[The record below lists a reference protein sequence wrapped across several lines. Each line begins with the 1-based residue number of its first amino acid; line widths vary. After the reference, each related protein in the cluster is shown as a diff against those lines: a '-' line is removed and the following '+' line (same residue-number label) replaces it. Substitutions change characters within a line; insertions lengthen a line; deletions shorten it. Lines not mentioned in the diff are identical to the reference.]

1 MFYRLAGVRHSTFR
15 SARTLFS
22 IPFDRLLVALVVAVA
37 IAGPFIASPLQLN
50 SYLIPWVVWSTA
62 ALGLNLLMG
71 FAGQIHLG
79 YAAVMAI
86 GAYTAIHLI
95 RAGIPFEAAIIVGG
109 LVSASIGLVFGA
121 AALRVKGLYLAVAT
135 LAMQSIVDWTIVHV
149 PAISGGSQA
158 TLQAPIIRL
167 GGVPI
172 ESDAGRYWLAL
183 FVCAVVTTFLLNVRR
198 TSFGRALAAVRE
210 KDFAAAI
217 IGVNPFT
224 FKLVAFWCSSF
235 IGGVVGAMLAF
246 SYYRAITPEQFH
258 LEVSIQVVAMVI
270 VGGLGSVLGSFF
282 GAGLVLLAPI
292 FLNNFVAAAAAA
304 LNLPLHAE
312 ILSHI
317 PLVLYGALIVSFLVL
332 EPLGLA
338 KIYDN
343 ARNYFLVW
351 PFRHARH

>member
-1 MFYRLAGVRHSTFR
+1 MLYRLAGVRHATYR
-15 SARTLFS
+15 SARRLFAF
-22 IPFDRLLVALVVAVA
+22 PFDRLLVALVLGVA
-37 IAGPFIASPLQLN
+37 IAAPFLASPLQLN
-50 SYLIPWVVWSTA
+50 SYLLPWIVWSTA

-71 FAGQIHLG
+71 WAGQVHLG

-86 GAYTAIHLI
+86 GAYTAIHSV
-95 RAGIPFEAAIIVGG
+95 RAGVPFAAALVVGG
-109 LVSASIGLVFGA
+109 LASASIGLLFGA

-135 LAMQSIVDWTIVHV
+135 LAMQSIVDWTIVHA

-158 TLQAPIIRL
+158 TLQAPVIRL
-167 GGVPI
+167 GGWSI
-172 ESDAGRYWLAL
+172 ETDAGRYWLAL
-183 FVCAVVTTFLLNVRR
+183 VVCVVVTTFLLNVRR
-198 TSFGRALAAVRE
+198 TSFGRALVAVRE

-217 IGVNPFT
+217 IGVNPFK

-235 IGGVVGAMLAF
+235 IGGVAGALLAF
-246 SYYRAITPEQFH
+246 AYYRAITPEQFH

-292 FLNNFVAAAAAA
+292 FLNNLVGTLAAT

-317 PLVLYGALIVSFLVL
+317 PLVLYGALIVGFLVF

-343 ARNYFLVW
+343 VRNYFLVW

>member
-1 MFYRLAGVRHSTFR
+1 MFYRLAGVRHTTYR
-15 SARTLFS
+15 SARSWFP
-22 IPFDRLLVALVVAVA
+22 IAFDRFLVALVVAVA
-37 IAGPFIASPLQLN
+37 IAAPFLASPLQLN

-71 FAGQIHLG
+71 WAGQIHLG

-86 GAYTAIHLI
+86 GAYTAIHCV
-95 RAGIPFEAAIIVGG
+95 RAGIPFEAAIIFGG
-109 LVSASIGLVFGA
+109 LASAGIGLLFGT

-135 LAMQSIVDWTIVHV
+135 IAMQSIVDWTIVHV

-158 TLQAPIIRL
+158 TLQAPLIRL
-167 GGVPI
+167 GTLPI

-183 FVCAVVTTFLLNVRR
+183 SVCAIVTTFLLNVRR
-198 TSFGRALAAVRE
+198 TSFGRALLAVRE

-217 IGVNPFT
+217 IGVNPFE
-224 FKLVAFWCSSF
+224 FKLLAFWCSSF

-270 VGGLGSVLGSFF
+270 VGGLGRILGSFF

-292 FLNNFVAAAAAA
+292 FLNKLVGSVAATF
-304 LNLPLHAE
+304 NLPLYAE

-317 PLVLYGALIVSFLVL
+317 PLVLYGALIVSFLVF

-338 KIYDN
+338 KIYEN

>member
-1 MFYRLAGVRHSTFR
+1 MLYRLAGVRHTTYR
-15 SARTLFS
+15 SARRLYPV
-22 IPFDRLLVALVVAVA
+22 PFDRLQVAVILLLA
-37 IAGPFIASPLQLN
+37 IAAPVLVSPLQLN
-50 SYLIPWVVWSTA
+50 SYLIPWIVWSTA

-71 FAGQIHLG
+71 WAGQVHLG

-86 GAYTAIHLI
+86 GAYTAIHAA
-95 RAGIPFEAAIIVGG
+95 RAGIPFEAALIAGG
-109 LVSASIGLVFGA
+109 LASACIGLLFGA
-121 AALRVKGLYLAVAT
+121 AALRVKGLYLAVTT

-158 TLQAPIIRL
+158 TLQAPAIRL
-167 GGVPI
+167 TGLPI
-172 ESDAGRYWLAL
+172 ESDSGRYWLAL
-183 FVCAVVTTFLLNVRR
+183 AVCALVTMFLLNVQR

-210 KDFAAAI
+210 KDFAAAV
-217 IGVNPFT
+217 IGVNALR

-235 IGGVVGAMLAF
+235 IGGIAGAVLAF
-246 SYYRAITPEQFH
+246 SYYQAITPEQFH

-282 GAGLVLLAPI
+282 GAALVLLAPI
-292 FLNNFVAAAAAA
+292 FLNNLVGWLAAT
-304 LNLPLHAE
+304 LSLPLHTE

-317 PLVLYGALIVSFLVL
+317 PLVLYGALIVGFLVL

>member
-1 MFYRLAGVRHSTFR
+1 MFYRLAGVRHATYR
-15 SARTLFS
+15 SARRLFP
-22 IPFDRLLVALVVAVA
+22 IAFDRVLVGLVVAVA
-37 IAGPFIASPLQLN
+37 IAAPFIASSLQLN

-71 FAGQIHLG
+71 WAGQIHLA

-86 GAYTAIHLI
+86 GAYTAIHCV
-95 RAGIPFEAAIIVGG
+95 RAGIPFEGAIIVGG
-109 LVSASIGLVFGA
+109 LASAGIGLVFGA

-158 TLQAPIIRL
+158 TLQAPVIRL
-167 GGVPI
+167 LGVPI
-172 ESDAGRYWLAL
+172 ASDAGRYWLAL
-183 FVCAVVTTFLLNVRR
+183 FVCALVTTFLLNVRR
-198 TSFGRALAAVRE
+198 TSFGRALVAVRE

-217 IGVNPFT
+217 IGVNPFK

-246 SYYRAITPEQFH
+246 CYYRAITPEQFH
-258 LEVSIQVVAMVI
+258 LEVSIQLVAMVI

-292 FLNNFVAAAAAA
+292 FLNNLVAYVAAA
-304 LNLPLHAE
+304 LHLPLHAE

-317 PLVLYGALIVSFLVL
+317 PLVLYGALIVSFLVF

-343 ARNYFLVW
+343 VRNYFLVW
-351 PFRHARH
+351 PFRHATH